1 MHEENRLIIKQLNK
15 FGKVPET
22 QELLK
27 MIETYETQQKEFI
40 TWLEDNIKRAE
51 MFYQCHMDTVDDTV
65 VVNLKYVLETYK
77 EIIGINKEE
86 NKDEDE

>member
-22 QELLK
+22 QELLQ

>member
-22 QELLK
+22 QELLQ
-27 MIETYETQQKEFI
+27 MIETYETQQKKFI

-77 EIIGINKEE
+77 VMIGWK
-86 NKDEDE
+86 